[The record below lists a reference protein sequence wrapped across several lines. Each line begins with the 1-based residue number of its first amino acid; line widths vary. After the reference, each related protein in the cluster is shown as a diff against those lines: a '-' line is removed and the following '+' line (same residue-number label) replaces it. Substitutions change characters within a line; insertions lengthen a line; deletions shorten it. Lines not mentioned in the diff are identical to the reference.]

1 LPEYN
6 NPQQEPGME
15 RRLLLVFALTFLVII
30 LFQPLL
36 KKYLPQSAVP
46 APEPPAAAQPSA
58 QTAASSVPQA
68 SVAVT
73 GVGKQASAE
82 AETVVENELYRV
94 TFTNRGGLVKSWVL
108 KTYFDERGK
117 PLELVSNAAQNYGY
131 PMSLWTYDEAQ
142 RNKINSA
149 LYVLA
154 SDHPVKVE
162 RIGGVLTAPAEVTFE
177 YADQDVAVRKT
188 FGFDHSYLVHL
199 ETSVISKG
207 SQVTALPMWP
217 AGFGDQS
224 SPSSYAA
231 SRIEHQY
238 NDKTERLDIKKISG
252 GATVQGPFNWAGVVD
267 QYFAAV
273 FLPDDIQNAAMVT
286 LRHQVDVPRDA
297 RSPKPGETIKADVL
311 GVGVGSLRG
320 PSVERLYVGP
330 KSLGVLESVAVPT
343 LTGAPP
349 DLRGLINFGFFGV
362 IARPLFLWLKWT
374 YGWIHNWGWA
384 IAIQTLI
391 INLALLPLRI
401 SSMKSAL
408 KMQKVAPQIKAIQ
421 EKYKKYSMRD
431 PRKQE
436 MNQEVSALY
445 KAEGVN
451 PVGGCLP
458 MVIQMPFLFAYYS
471 MLGAALDL
479 RQAPWLWIRDLSS
492 PDPWHLLPIG
502 IIITMLLTQRMTPQ
516 PGMDPSQQKMM
527 TFMMPLMLGVISW
540 NLAAGLCLYWSEGNL
555 IALAQQSV
563 MNRTSLGR
571 EMREIALKRARKKEK

>member
-1 LPEYN
+1 MAEFP
-6 NPQQEPGME
+6 NPQQDPGME

-36 KKYLPQSAVP
+36 KKYLPQP
-46 APEPPAAAQPSA
+46 ATPPAQTQAPAAQPA
-58 QTAASSVPQA
+58 QPAQPVPPQQAQASPPVATASSKQAAS
-68 SVAVT
+68 
-73 GVGKQASAE
+73 
-82 AETVVENELYRV
+82 ETQTVIENDLYRV
-94 TFTNRGGLVKSWVL
+94 TFSNRGAEVKSWIL
-108 KTYFDERGK
+108 KKYDDDRGK
-117 PLELVSNAAQNYGY
+117 PLDLVSKAAEKFGY
-131 PMSLWTYDEAQ
+131 PLSLWTYDETQ
-142 RNKINSA
+142 RNKLNSA
-149 LYVLA
+149 LYVA
-154 SDHPVKVE
+154 SQS
-162 RIGGVLTAPAEVTFE
+162 GNLSAPATVTFE

-188 FGFDHSYLVHL
+188 FSFDHSYVIHT
-199 ETSVISKG
+199 EVSVVAKG
-207 SQVTALPMWP
+207 SQVTAFPMWP
-217 AGFGDQS
+217 AGFGDQQ
-224 SPSSYAA
+224 SPASYAA

-252 GATVQGPFNWAGVVD
+252 GATVPGPFNWAGVVD

-273 FLPDDIQNAAMVT
+273 FLPDDPQSAAAVS
-286 LRHQVDVPRDA
+286 LRNPVDI
-297 RSPKPGETIKADVL
+297 PKDWRNPNPQETIKADVL
-311 GVGVGSLRG
+311 GVAVGNLRG
-320 PSVERLYVGP
+320 ATEDRLYVGP
-330 KSLGVLESVAVPT
+330 KSLGVLESISVPT
-343 LTGAPP
+343 VIGAPQ
-349 DLRGLINFGFFGV
+349 DLRSLVNFGFFGV

-374 YGWIHNWGWA
+374 YEKVIHNWGWA

-479 RQAPWLWIRDLSS
+479 RHASWLWIHDLSS

-555 IALAQQSV
+555 IAIAQQAV

>member
-1 LPEYN
+1 
-6 NPQQEPGME
+6 ME

-36 KKYLPQSAVP
+36 KKYLPQPAAP
-46 APEPPAAAQPSA
+46 APESPAAAQPSP
-58 QTAASSVPQA
+58 QTVAATGPQVPVPAGA
-68 SVAVT
+68 SQ
-73 GVGKQASAE
+73 QASAE
-82 AETVVENELYRV
+82 TETVIENDLYRV
-94 TFTNRGGLVKSWVL
+94 TFTNRGGQVKSWIL
-108 KTYFDERGK
+108 KTYFDEHGK
-117 PLELVSNAAQNYGY
+117 PLELVSKAAEKYGY
-131 PMSLWTYDEAQ
+131 PLSLWTYDEAQ
-142 RNKINSA
+142 RNKLNSA
-149 LYVLA
+149 LYVA
-154 SDHPVKVE
+154 SDSGK
-162 RIGGVLTAPAEVTFE
+162 LNAPAQLTFE
-177 YADQDVAVRKT
+177 YADADVSVRKT
-188 FGFDHSYLVHL
+188 LSFDHTYVVHL
-199 ETSVISKG
+199 ETSVVSKG
-207 SQVTALPMWP
+207 SQVTAFPIWP

-252 GATVQGPFNWAGVVD
+252 SATLQGPFNWAAVVD

-273 FLPDDIQNAAMVT
+273 FLPDDIENVAMVT

-297 RSPKPGETIKADVL
+297 RNPKPGETIREDVL
-311 GVGVGSLRG
+311 GVAVGNLGR
-320 PSVERLYVGP
+320 PTVERVYVGP
-330 KSLGVLESVAVPT
+330 KSLGVLEAVPVPT
-343 LTGAPP
+343 LTGAPQ
-349 DLRGLINFGFFGV
+349 DLRALINFGFFGV

-374 YGWIHNWGWA
+374 YGWVHNWGWA
-384 IAIQTLI
+384 IVIQTLI
-391 INLALLPLRI
+391 INLALLPLRVA
-401 SSMKSAL
+401 SMKSAL
-408 KMQKVAPQIKAIQ
+408 KMQKVAPQIKAVQ

-458 MVIQMPFLFAYYS
+458 MIIQMPFLFAYYS

-479 RQAPWLWIRDLSS
+479 RQAHWLWIHDLSS
-492 PDPWHLLPIG
+492 PDPMHILPIG

-555 IALAQQSV
+555 IAIAQQAV